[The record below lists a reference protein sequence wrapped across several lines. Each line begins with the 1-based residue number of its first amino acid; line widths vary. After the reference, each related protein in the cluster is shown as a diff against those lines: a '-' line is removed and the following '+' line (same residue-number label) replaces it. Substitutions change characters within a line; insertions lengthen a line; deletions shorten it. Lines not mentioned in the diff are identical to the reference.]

1 MESYSYLEIA
11 PFRDHLINSNKC
23 SIILLSLMRW
33 LSCIQHAKS
42 TCFIVMKVFFR
53 RDAKASVSSKR
64 NILREIVSVWLKQV
78 FINLRVTRT
87 FLMFPTYFFFF
98 FLHFLSFCW
107 HRWQIESQSWKLTK
121 WLTMRLGLKLRSP

>member
-1 MESYSYLEIA
+1 MECYSYLEIA

-33 LSCIQHAKS
+33 LSCTKHAKH
-42 TCFIVMKVFFR
+42 TCFIVMKVVFR

-87 FLMFPTYFFFF
+87 FRMFPTYFFFF
-98 FLHFLSFCW
+98 CTFCHFCW

-121 WLTMRLGLKLRSP
+121 WLMMQLRLKLRSP